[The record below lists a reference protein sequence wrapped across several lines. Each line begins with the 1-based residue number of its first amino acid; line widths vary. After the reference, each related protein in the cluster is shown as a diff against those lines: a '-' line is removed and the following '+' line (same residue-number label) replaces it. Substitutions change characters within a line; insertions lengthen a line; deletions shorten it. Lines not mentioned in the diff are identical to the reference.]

1 MRVDL
6 LSRVFLPC
14 PNRQLTDSLSAPMAL
29 SKQPSTLYEA
39 RRSGAS
45 AGPSGARSLRMPFG
59 VLLVALVCL
68 VGGGYALWSLG
79 YQAGLR
85 SLDQQRA
92 DAALVT
98 ARTADPLMPP
108 AAVSP
113 AMAPEVQGAPRF
125 APALSG
131 LGPAPEG
138 DPRRAGFNYFIL
150 ADGISLDRASE
161 MVAFCRG
168 QGLDAI
174 AVPSNNARFLV
185 FVQPGFGWD
194 DRGGPAVKALEVDI
208 RSVGAK
214 WKALGR
220 GNGDFRDFYP
230 KLFKGPT

>member
-1 MRVDL
+1 M
-6 LSRVFLPC
+6 S
-14 PNRQLTDSLSAPMAL
+14 M
-29 SKQPSTLYEA
+29 SKLPSTLYEA

-45 AGPSGARSLRMPFG
+45 GGPRGARSLRMPIG
-59 VLLVALVCL
+59 VLVVAVLFL
-68 VGGGYALWSLG
+68 AGSGYALWSLG

-85 SLDQQRA
+85 SLEQQRA
-92 DAALVT
+92 DAARIAAHT
-98 ARTADPLMPP
+98 TDPLAPP

-113 AMAPEVQGAPRF
+113 TIAPEVQGAPRV
-125 APALSG
+125 APALGG

-161 MVAFCRG
+161 MVMFCRG

-194 DRGGPAVKALEVDI
+194 DRGGPAVKALEASI

>member
-1 MRVDL
+1 MRGTM
-6 LSRVFLPC
+6 S
-14 PNRQLTDSLSAPMAL
+14 L

-39 RRSGAS
+39 RRSGS
-45 AGPSGARSLRMPFG
+45 NVGVSGARSLRMPIG
-59 VLLVALVCL
+59 VLLVALIVL
-68 VGGGYALWSLG
+68 AGGGYALWSLG
-79 YQAGLR
+79 YHAGLR
-85 SLDQQRA
+85 SLEQQRTE
-92 DAALVT
+92 AALIA
-98 ARTADPLMPP
+98 ARTTDPLSPP

-113 AMAPEVQGAPRF
+113 AIAPEVQGAPRG
-125 APALSG
+125 AIAQNG

-138 DPRRAGFNYFIL
+138 DPRRSGFNYFIL
-150 ADGISLDRASE
+150 ADGISVDRASE
-161 MVAFCRG
+161 MVSFCRG

-194 DRGGPAVKALEVDI
+194 DRGGPVVKALEANI

>member
-1 MRVDL
+1 M
-6 LSRVFLPC
+6 
-14 PNRQLTDSLSAPMAL
+14 
-29 SKQPSTLYEA
+29 SKVPSTLYEA
-39 RRSGAS
+39 RRSGAAS
-45 AGPSGARSLRMPFG
+45 SGGGVRSLRLPIG
-59 VLLVALVCL
+59 VLLLALFVL
-68 VGGGYALWSLG
+68 AGGGYALWSLG

-85 SLDQQRA
+85 SNEQQRA
-92 DAALVT
+92 DAALIA
-98 ARTADPLMPP
+98 ARTTDPLAPP

-113 AMAPEVQGAPRF
+113 ILSPEVSGSPRVATAP
-125 APALSG
+125 SG

-150 ADGISLDRASE
+150 ADGISNDRASE
-161 MVAFCRG
+161 MVSFCRG

-194 DRGGPAVKALEVDI
+194 DRGGPAVKALEANI

-230 KLFKGPT
+230 KLFKGPS